1 MDLEK
6 LARGMEI
13 NADAV
18 DRFRER
24 SSLSVPPPIVN
35 LMHSRKVEDSKPKAF
50 NELCRQIELFQ
61 ADLDS
66 DHEVG
71 AYMSSFG
78 QVALIHIRSF
88 SQHAGDLVV
97 FSGFTE
103 SGDRVRLIQ
112 HLHQLNVLL
121 VAAKKIDEEPHRIMG
136 FVDTNE

>member
-6 LARGMEI
+6 LARGMKI
-13 NADAV
+13 DADAV
-18 DRFRER
+18 DRFREK
-24 SSLSVPPPIVN
+24 SSLNVVPPIVN
-35 LMHSRKVEDSKPKAF
+35 LMHNRAPKPKAF
-50 NELCRQIELFQ
+50 DELRRQIELFQ

-88 SQHAGDLVV
+88 SQHGGDLVV
-97 FSGFTE
+97 FNGFTE

-121 VAAKKIDEEPHRIMG
+121 VAAKKIDEEPHRIIG